1 VCGANI
7 VDMPGLKP
15 ERRERRDKPL
25 LCSRCAG
32 KVYRG
37 PRAKR
42 LVPPEDFDRLY
53 RKYMGLV
60 NAGKI
65 LEATEAVRMAQT
77 KKARLRWVNV
87 TPEEK
92 AAFIARLHAQRDAHF
107 ARERSRR
114 EERKRQAEAAL
125 DQTDP

>member
-1 VCGANI
+1 
-7 VDMPGLKP
+7 MPGLKP

-25 LCSRCAG
+25 LCSKCAG

-37 PRAKR
+37 PRAKG
-42 LVPPEDFDRLY
+42 LVAPEEFDRLY

-65 LEATEAVRMAQT
+65 REATEAVRMAQT
-77 KKARLRWVNV
+77 AKARLRWVKV

-92 AAFIARLHAQRDAHF
+92 AAFFKRLHAQRDAHF
-107 ARERSRR
+107 AAARARR
-114 EERKRQAEAAL
+114 EERLRQAQESP
-125 DQTDP
+125 DETNP